1 MTSPPRLL
9 IATTNRAKLDE
20 YRLLLADYP
29 FILISLADAGFE
41 VAPQETGAN
50 FAENALIKARFYR
63 RLSGF
68 ATLADDGG
76 LEIDALG
83 GEPGVRSHRWLDGR
97 ETSGQELIA
106 EVLRRMVGVE
116 DERRTARLKVAVAL
130 AYEAEGK
137 EHEAV
142 VEAALEGI
150 IARHAY
156 PSFRA
161 GFPYRA
167 LLYLPERGCFYAQL
181 DDRQAASV
189 SQRKAALERA
199 RPFLLEILRA
209 T

>member
-29 FILISLADAGFE
+29 LILVSLADVGLE
-41 VAPQETGAN
+41 VAPQETGAS
-50 FAENALIKARFYR
+50 FAENALLKARFYR
-63 RLSGF
+63 QHSGC

-83 GEPGVRSHRWLDGR
+83 GEPGVRSHRWLNDR
-97 ETSGQELIA
+97 ESSDHELIA
-106 EVLRRMVGVE
+106 EVLHRMEGVE

-130 AYEAEGK
+130 AYKAQGK
-137 EHEAV
+137 EREQV
-142 VEAALEGI
+142 VEAALEGV
-150 IARHAY
+150 IARHAF
-156 PSFRA
+156 PRFRA

-167 LLYLPERGCFYAQL
+167 LLYLPERGCFYAEL

-199 RPFLLEILRA
+199 RPFLLEIVRS